1 MKQGSLTHVLTH
13 TGLSHNGL
21 GRFKWTYDLRVFL
34 EKGQKPIELQR
45 KIPILAAHNP
55 EVVGSS
61 PASATIKTPDFNK
74 KSGVFL
80 TFRDKMKDLKIRRGQ
95 ATGQGGPKRLI
106 GK

>member
-61 PASATIKTPDFNK
+61 PASATIKK
-74 KSGVFL
+74 HRISKE
-80 TFRDKMKDLKIRRGQ
+80 IRCFF
-95 ATGQGGPKRLI
+95 ACL
-106 GK
+106 